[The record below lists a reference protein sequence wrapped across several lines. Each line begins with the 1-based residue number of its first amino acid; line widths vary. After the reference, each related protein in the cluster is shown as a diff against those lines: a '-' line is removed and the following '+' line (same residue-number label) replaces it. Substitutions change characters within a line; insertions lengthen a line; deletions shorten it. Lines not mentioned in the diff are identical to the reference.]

1 MKFRLIMML
10 AVSLIMA
17 SCGGGEKQPKAL
29 DITGQWELTDIIET
43 KSAQIGSET
52 IEVYI
57 YFKEDN
63 TFAMWQKL
71 GEGRH
76 RKYEGTWTLT
86 ESVLTGKYSDGKA
99 WGASYEVS
107 REEGTLTMSE
117 QKAGIQTYIYNSC
130 TIPSSLK

>member
-1 MKFRLIMML
+1 MIL

-17 SCGGGEKQPKAL
+17 SCGGEKQPKAL
-29 DITGQWELTDIIET
+29 DITGQWELTDITET
-43 KSAQIGSET
+43 KSVQIGSEK
-52 IEVYI
+52 IEIYI
-57 YFKEDN
+57 DFKSDN
-63 TFAMWQKL
+63 TFALWQKL

-107 REEGTLTMSE
+107 IEDGTLVMSE
-117 QKAGIQTYIYNSC
+117 QKAGMQTYIYHSC

>member
-1 MKFRLIMML
+1 MKLKMMILL

-17 SCGGGEKQPKAL
+17 SCGNEKQPKAL

-52 IEVYI
+52 IEIYI
-57 YFKEDN
+57 DFKEDN
-63 TFAMWQKL
+63 TFSLWQKL

-76 RKYEGTWTLT
+76 KKYEGTWTLT
-86 ESVLTGKYSDGKA
+86 ETVLTGKYSDGKA

-117 QKAGIQTYIYNSC
+117 QKAGMQTYIYNSC

>member
-1 MKFRLIMML
+1 MKFRLIMIL

-17 SCGGGEKQPKAL
+17 SCGGEKQPKAL
-29 DITGQWELTDIIET
+29 DITGQWELTDITET
-43 KSAQIGSET
+43 KSVQIGSEK
-52 IEVYI
+52 IEIYI
-57 YFKEDN
+57 DFKSDN
-63 TFAMWQKL
+63 TFALWQKL

-107 REEGTLTMSE
+107 IEDGTLVMSE
-117 QKAGIQTYIYNSC
+117 QKAGMQTYIYHSC

>member
-1 MKFRLIMML
+1 MKLKIMILL

-17 SCGGGEKQPKAL
+17 SCGSEKQPKVL
-29 DITGQWELTDIIET
+29 DITGQWELADIVDT
-43 KSAQIGSET
+43 KSVQIGSEK
-52 IEVYI
+52 IEIYI
-57 YFKEDN
+57 DFKEDN
-63 TFAMWQKL
+63 TFSLWQKL

-76 RKYEGTWTLT
+76 KKYEGTWTLT
-86 ESVLTGKYSDGKA
+86 ETVLTGKYSDGKA

-117 QKAGIQTYIYNSC
+117 QKAGMQTYIYNSC

>member
-1 MKFRLIMML
+1 MKLKMMILL

-17 SCGGGEKQPKAL
+17 SCGGEKQPKVL
-29 DITGQWELTDIIET
+29 DITGQWELADIVDT
-43 KSAQIGSET
+43 KSVQIGSEK
-52 IEVYI
+52 IEIYI
-57 YFKEDN
+57 DFKEDN
-63 TFAMWQKL
+63 TFSLWQKL

-76 RKYEGTWTLT
+76 KKYEGTWTLT
-86 ESVLTGKYSDGKA
+86 ETVLTGKYSDGKA

-117 QKAGIQTYIYNSC
+117 QKAGMQTYIYNSC

>member
-1 MKFRLIMML
+1 MKLKMMILL

-17 SCGGGEKQPKAL
+17 SCGSEKQPKVL
-29 DITGQWELTDIIET
+29 DITGQWELADIVDT
-43 KSAQIGSET
+43 KSVQIGSEK
-52 IEVYI
+52 IEIYI
-57 YFKEDN
+57 DFKEDN
-63 TFAMWQKL
+63 TFSLWQKL

-76 RKYEGTWTLT
+76 KKYEGTWTLT
-86 ESVLTGKYSDGKA
+86 ETVLTGKYSDGKA

-117 QKAGIQTYIYNSC
+117 QKAGMQTYIYNSC